1 MEVEEFLQI
10 AVKAAGVLNEQDVS
24 RATITEQQEHLLQ
37 LAIRDDTDRWSYTTE
52 LNPAHVQSE
61 ELNIEPDT
69 ASECPRGS
77 IGIYNVGADGV
88 PFLFELTTQDSAGTL
103 VHFSAEQAEGLAID
117 LLVKAYAM
125 REHAAANQDHS
136 NGSEQK

>member
-1 MEVEEFLQI
+1 MGFEEFLQT
-10 AVKAAGVLNEQDVS
+10 AVKAADVANDDVS
-24 RATITEQQEHLLQ
+24 RSTISEQRDHLIQ
-37 LAIRDDTDRWSYTTE
+37 LATRDDTERWSYNTE
-52 LNPAHVQSE
+52 RNSAYGQSE
-61 ELNIEPDT
+61 ELNSEPDT
-69 ASECPRGS
+69 LSDRPRGS
-77 IGIYNVGADGV
+77 IGIYNVSADGV
-88 PFLFELTTQDSAGTL
+88 PLIFEFTTQDSAGTL